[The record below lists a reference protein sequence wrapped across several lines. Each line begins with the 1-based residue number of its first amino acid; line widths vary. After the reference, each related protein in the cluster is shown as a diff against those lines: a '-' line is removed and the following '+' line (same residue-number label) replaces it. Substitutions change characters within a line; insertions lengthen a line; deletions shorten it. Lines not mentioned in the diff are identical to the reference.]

1 MCGGGGRGRH
11 LPSLRDTGYDPGR
24 YINNNVII
32 CCEKRHKS
40 GLTELLLRLIVV
52 QLCVKYL

>member
-1 MCGGGGRGRH
+1 MCVGGGEGGRH

-24 YINNNVII
+24 YINNNVVI

-52 QLCVKYL
+52 